1 MINYVFK
8 RYEIKYIIDNSTY
21 EKIISEIK
29 KHLVKSEYKDE
40 TIQSL
45 YYDTDDYVLIRKSIE
60 KPIFK
65 EKLRLRSYGLH
76 TDGKILFLEIKRK
89 YKGIVSKR
97 RIRVNDLE
105 LLDYDNE
112 SQIGKEMNYF
122 RKIYSDLKPKCLLIY
137 DREAYGNDTELRIT
151 FDRNVRF
158 RETDLSLSKSLDG
171 NMITDDNTILM
182 EIKTPYSIPIWLTKL
197 LSENKIYKSSF
208 SKYKRAYEIIKN
220 KEKLLWMSYSNQSL
234 VVQK

>member
-29 KHLVKSEYKDE
+29 KHLVKSDYKDE

-76 TDGKILFLEIKRK
+76 TDGKILFLEIKN
-89 YKGIVSKR
+89 S
-97 RIRVNDLE
+97 NH
-105 LLDYDNE
+105 N
-112 SQIGKEMNYF
+112 
-122 RKIYSDLKPKCLLIY
+122 LLIDFEGMY
-137 DREAYGNDTELRIT
+137 
-151 FDRNVRF
+151 F
-158 RETDLSLSKSLDG
+158 
-171 NMITDDNTILM
+171 
-182 EIKTPYSIPIWLTKL
+182 
-197 LSENKIYKSSF
+197 
-208 SKYKRAYEIIKN
+208 
-220 KEKLLWMSYSNQSL
+220 
-234 VVQK
+234 